1 MTHRARGDHLSRTR
15 RYGSVAGVLS
25 LLIPVALAGCGGGGK
40 AAELVGESPEATE
53 TTPSPTTP
61 SPSSTPSDGPATLT
75 WASVADSAQD
85 GQTRIANGCAAAS
98 DGRYSI
104 DVNLI
109 PTDYADR
116 RDYLET
122 RFANGPT
129 ADLVTV
135 DHTMLGAFVE
145 AGYLATLSVSD
156 RAGLRDTM
164 LAGPLAANSVD
175 GQLAAFPLFSDVQ
188 LLWYRRSVAR
198 KAGVDPGRTTTW
210 ARIIA
215 AAESAKTTVQVDGGR
230 DAGYLTWL
238 NALIEGA
245 GGSLLQP
252 DSAAGRAAAGVIRRL
267 ATSKAADPRLDSATS
282 QQVSERFF
290 SGDGSFMVGSPGGV
304 WQLPRAATWKPGDLG
319 WAAYPRTTPDR
330 PAQPPVTGFGLA
342 ISRASKHQQLA
353 AEAAR
358 CITSRQRQVELMLSQ
373 GSLVSGRA
381 DAYDD
386 KRVRQAFPMA
396 GLLRESLR
404 SGAPTPVAAAD
415 DEVNRAVEDTF
426 WPPRRVDPQTTPR
439 AAQRAV
445 DAALQ

>member
-1 MTHRARGDHLSRTR
+1 MS
-15 RYGSVAGVLS
+15 
-25 LLIPVALAGCGGGGK
+25 
-40 AAELVGESPEATE
+40 ESP
-53 TTPSPTTP
+53 
-61 SPSSTPSDGPATLT
+61 
-75 WASVADSAQD
+75 QD
-85 GQTRIANGCAAAS
+85 GQAAIASGCAAAS

-104 DVNLI
+104 QVNPI
-109 PTDYADR
+109 PTDYEDR
-116 RDYLET
+116 RSYLET
-122 RFANGPT
+122 RFASGPT

-135 DHTMLGAFVE
+135 DHTMLGDFVE
-145 AGYLATLSVSD
+145 AGYLASLSAGD
-156 RAGLRDTM
+156 RAELRDTM

-175 GQLAAFPLFSDVQ
+175 GPLVAFPLFSDVQ

-198 KAGVDPGRTTTW
+198 KAGVVPGRTTTW

-230 DAGYLTWL
+230 EAGYLTWL

-267 ATSKAADPRLDSATS
+267 ATSKAADPQLDSATS

-290 SGDGSFMVGSPGGV
+290 KGDGSFMVSSPGAV
-304 WQLPRAATWKPGDLG
+304 WRLPPTATWKPGDLG
-319 WAAYPRTTPDR
+319 WAAYPRTMPDR
-330 PAQPPVTGFGLA
+330 PAQPPITGFGLA
-342 ISRASKHQQLA
+342 ISRASENQPLA
-353 AEAAR
+353 LEAAR

-373 GSLVSGRA
+373 GTLVSGRA
-381 DAYDD
+381 DVYDD
-386 KRVRQAFPMA
+386 KQVRQAFPMA
-396 GLLRESLR
+396 DLLRESLR

-415 DEVNRAVEDTF
+415 DEVNKAVENTF
-426 WPPRRVDPQTTPR
+426 WPPQRVDPQTTPR